1 MEYWNIPLTCDCGKV
16 PKFVSPPGLTAD
28 HQLLVHWHCTRCQ
41 RHVYFL
47 KPLSDCWQVR
57 PNSGKETASA
67 MEKVSPSD
75 RRFLRSIGVK
85 DPDEIELR

>member
-16 PKFVSPPGLTAD
+16 PKFVSPPGVTAD
-28 HQLLVHWHCTRCQ
+28 QQLLVHWHCTRCQ
-41 RHVYFL
+41 RQVYFL
-47 KPLSDCWQVR
+47 KPLSDCSQVR
-57 PNSGKETASA
+57 PTSSRELCASG
-67 MEKVSPSD
+67 KVSPAD